1 MYKKLLVLAGTK
13 LVAPLP
19 ASVLFRKILV
29 HKHATFHT
37 HKRCVAFE
45 MKKWTYILL
54 IATIA
59 LFSCEN
65 ANEKKSIV
73 ANLLGVRWENSELD
87 FIGFDSTLI
96 FIPIKDMYPTTCSF
110 EYSLKSDTLR
120 IINKTVNA
128 YNLIEF
134 KDSISYVKILFSEKD
149 SIQLELLNDGAKE
162 LFSSF
167 KTLTFFNSNSIDRYS
182 YYEETDTHCLEQI
195 KKAQDQIK
203 NDSLVLCIHP
213 MWPFRQETEF
223 IDLLKNHGIKYK
235 DLGSLYVLPIDRN
248 CYRETMDYYI
258 QKKFGRSFID
268 SLMKEADTLMV
279 YNSRSE
285 FIEYLMLVMKDHID
299 LVLNPDMTTAWLPKL
314 NYPLENLEK
323 NGRLAMAK
331 TCLQFTDHLWTL
343 DSILTRRGKISNFH
357 LNNFN
362 PELDW
367 NEKYKDSLFKLG
379 VERIKED
386 SIWVP
391 GKILTFKV
399 RTDNNVRVHFE
410 RINE

>member
-1 MYKKLLVLAGTK
+1 MVAESFVLRIKFRGRK
-13 LVAPLP
+13 P
-19 ASVLFRKILV
+19 AHRKS
-29 HKHATFHT
+29 A
-37 HKRCVAFE
+37 KRCVAFE

-162 LFSSF
+162 LFSGF

-203 NDSLVLCIHP
+203 NDSLFLCIHP

-235 DLGSLYVLPIDRN
+235 DLGPPPDVLPIDRN

-285 FIEYLMLVMKDHID
+285 FIEYYACDERPHRPSSKPGYDNSLTAKVDLPIRKFRKEWKTSNGEDMFAVYRPFMDIGFNID
-299 LVLNPDMTTAWLPKL
+299 TT
-314 NYPLENLEK
+314 
-323 NGRLAMAK
+323 
-331 TCLQFTDHLWTL
+331 
-343 DSILTRRGKISNFH
+343 GKISNFH

-367 NEKYKDSLFKLG
+367 NEKYKDSLFTLG

-391 GKILTFKV
+391 GKILAFKV